1 MPHHDAPSRPSRG
14 ARRGLLSEAS
24 TRRLAVIAIVTG
36 ILLGLLGA
44 VSAQESNQP
53 NDPAT
58 GDGDAPLSKDCGDSP
73 LTVNDGFQKGNTCVA
88 VDSGEVSDKT
98 PAVLITDAPEEV
110 AAGQDF
116 QVAIS
121 SKNVVRDRFLAAAT
135 GGYYAER
142 SVLNPNGVQ
151 RGHSHVWVQDIGDG
165 QSAPNADAAP
175 LDFFKAVED
184 NGDGDFTLTITGLT
198 AGNKK
203 LCVNDA
209 DGSHRTAMTKAAK
222 LAMPYD
228 CVRLTVTGGNG
239 GGATTTTVAPETTA
253 APPDTQAPETTAQ
266 QGGQAPP
273 ATEAPPPPPP
283 AQQVNQAAPPN
294 SAAQVEGVDEAAG
307 SNQIVTAP
315 GVQGPLPFTGA
326 PSGLLLAVGVLLVV
340 GGCAFLLFTDN
351 RRRPGHVAR

>member
-1 MPHHDAPSRPSRG
+1 MPQAGPSPSRSYRTEDRTEGGGALSFLSRRVLIVAVVAG
-14 ARRGLLSEAS
+14 A
-24 TRRLAVIAIVTG
+24 
-36 ILLGLLGA
+36 LLGVIGI
-44 VSAQESNQP
+44 VSAQEAQQP
-53 NDPAT
+53 PRGQN
-58 GDGDAPLSKDCGDSP
+58 GDAPLSKACGDSP

-98 PAVLITDAPEEV
+98 PAVLITRAPRRV

-116 QVAIS
+116 QISIS
-121 SKNVVRDRFLAAAT
+121 SRNVVRDRFLAAAT

-142 SVLNPNGVQ
+142 SVLNPQGIQ
-151 RGHSHVWVQDIGDG
+151 RGHSHVWVQDIGSG
-165 QSAPNADAAP
+165 RTAPDADAAP

-184 NGDGDFTLTITGLT
+184 NGDGDFTLTITALT

-228 CVRLTVTGGNG
+228 CVRLFVFQGNG
-239 GGATTTTVAPETTA
+239 GGATTTTVAQETTTTAAPETTAAPDTTAAPETTA

-294 SAAQVEGVDEAAG
+294 SAAQV
-307 SNQIVTAP
+307 
-315 GVQGPLPFTGA
+315 
-326 PSGLLLAVGVLLVV
+326 
-340 GGCAFLLFTDN
+340 
-351 RRRPGHVAR
+351 

>member
-98 PAVLITDAPEEV
+98 PAVLITRAPRRV
-110 AAGQDF
+110 ASGVDF
-116 QVAIS
+116 QISIS
-121 SKNVVRDRFLAAAT
+121 SRNVVRDRFLAAAT

-142 SVLNPNGVQ
+142 SVLNPQGIQ
-151 RGHSHVWVQDIGDG
+151 RGHSHVWVQDIGSG
-165 QSAPNADAAP
+165 RTAPDADAAP

-228 CVRLTVTGGNG
+228 CVRLFVFQGR
-239 GGATTTTVAPETTA
+239 GGATTTTAAQTTTTVVQETTTTAAAPPDTTA
-253 APPDTQAPETTAQ
+253 APPDTTAVPDTTAPAP
-266 QGGQAPP
+266 QG
-273 ATEAPPPPPP
+273 
-283 AQQVNQAAPPN
+283 
-294 SAAQVEGVDEAAG
+294 
-307 SNQIVTAP
+307 
-315 GVQGPLPFTGA
+315 
-326 PSGLLLAVGVLLVV
+326 
-340 GGCAFLLFTDN
+340 
-351 RRRPGHVAR
+351 

>member
-1 MPHHDAPSRPSRG
+1 MPQHDAPSRSSRG

-24 TRRLAVIAIVTG
+24 ARRLALVAIVTG
-36 ILLGLLGA
+36 VLFGLLGA
-44 VSAQESNQP
+44 VSAQEAAKP

-58 GDGDAPLSKDCGDSP
+58 SDGDAPLSKSCDDSP
-73 LTVNDGFQKGNTCVA
+73 LTTNDGFQKGNTCVA

-98 PAVLITDAPEEV
+98 PAVLITSAPEQV

-116 QVAIS
+116 QVSIS

-142 SVLNPNGVQ
+142 SVLNPEGIQ

-184 NGDGDFTLTITGLT
+184 NGDGDFTLTITALT

-228 CVRLTVTGGNG
+228 CVRLFVFQGR
-239 GGATTTTVAPETTA
+239 GGATTTTAAQTTTTAAQETTTTAAAPPDTTA
-253 APPDTQAPETTAQ
+253 APPDTTAVPDTTAP
-266 QGGQAPP
+266 AP
-273 ATEAPPPPPP
+273 
-283 AQQVNQAAPPN
+283 Q
-294 SAAQVEGVDEAAG
+294 
-307 SNQIVTAP
+307 
-315 GVQGPLPFTGA
+315 
-326 PSGLLLAVGVLLVV
+326 
-340 GGCAFLLFTDN
+340 
-351 RRRPGHVAR
+351 

>member
-1 MPHHDAPSRPSRG
+1 MPQAGPSPSRSYRTEDRTEGGGALSFLSRRVLIVAVVAG
-14 ARRGLLSEAS
+14 A
-24 TRRLAVIAIVTG
+24 
-36 ILLGLLGA
+36 LLGVIGI
-44 VSAQESNQP
+44 VSAQEAQQP
-53 NDPAT
+53 PPGQNGGAQANDPAT

-228 CVRLTVTGGNG
+228 CVRLTVAG
-239 GGATTTTVAPETTA
+239 GGGGETTTTVVQETTTTAAPETTA
-253 APPDTQAPETTAQ
+253 APDTTAAPETTAAPDTTQAPPDTEQ

-273 ATEAPPPPPP
+273 TTQPPPPPP
-283 AQQVNQAAPPN
+283 AAQQAPPT
-294 SAAQVEGVDEAAG
+294 SAAQVAGVDEIAG
-307 SNQIVTAP
+307 ANPNQIVTAP
-315 GVQGPLPFTGA
+315 GVQGA
-326 PSGLLLAVGVLLVV
+326 
-340 GGCAFLLFTDN
+340 
-351 RRRPGHVAR
+351 